1 MIRFLFPG
9 GKSLSVGADFFAVM
23 ALWWTVSGAGYFSA
37 VSMLAAV
44 AAHELGHLAALFLTH
59 IPVRETVLDLRGIT
73 IRPKEGLYPEGK
85 ELFFVLAG
93 PVTSLLLAWIFSLL
107 KVPFVWTG
115 GQLAAAVYSLFPF
128 PGTDGWETG
137 QILGRD
143 FDK

>member
-9 GKSLSVGADFFAVM
+9 WKSLSVGADFFAVM

-73 IRPKEGLYPEGK
+73 IRPKEV
-85 ELFFVLAG
+85 FFVLAG
-93 PVTSLLLAWIFSLL
+93 PVTSLLLAGIFSLL

-137 QILGRD
+137 QILCRY